1 MKIEKELVS
10 EETMEQGLN
19 VTLHVNTLD
28 KEGSYYASV
37 NSRVASVKSA
47 LRNIRNEDN
56 GADVTTVKHGLE
68 LYNRQVISLLSQGY
82 SVKLLDLGVLVI
94 KRRGKVKDKSE
105 AETLS
110 GFTVE
115 FIPGDDVLRAV
126 ENLSVDAVLTVDKS
140 PVLASV
146 TDLSRKASDGTVTIG
161 QPVQVLGRNLKVNVE
176 DDELYFVPQ
185 TEDGEP
191 VADKER
197 WIRVENDQIF
207 RNKPTEL
214 NLFVPGTLA
223 AGATY
228 RLLIKSAYNSSGRP
242 RKGTLT
248 GTSDVFTV
256 AEDYSA

>member
-19 VTLHVNTLD
+19 VTLRVNTLD

-47 LRNIRNEDN
+47 LRNIKSEDK
-56 GADVTTVKHGLE
+56 GVDITSVKHGLE
-68 LYNRQVISLLSQGY
+68 LYNNQVISLLSQGF
-82 SVKLLDLGVLVI
+82 SVKVLDLGVLVI
-94 KRRGKVKDKSE
+94 KRRGRVKDRNE
-105 AETLS
+105 AESIS

-115 FIPGDDVLRAV
+115 FIPGNDVLKAV
-126 ENLSVDAVLTVDKS
+126 ENLSVDAVLTVDNS
-140 PVLASV
+140 PVMESV
-146 TDLSRKASDGTVTIG
+146 TDLSRRESDGTVTIG
-161 QPVQVLGRNLKVNVE
+161 QPMQVLGRNLKVNVE

-214 NLFVPGTLA
+214 NLFVPGTLTT
-223 AGATY
+223 GTKY
-228 RLLIKSAYNSSGRP
+228 RLLVKSSYISGSRA
-242 RKGTLT
+242 RKTALT
-248 GTSDVFTV
+248 GTSDVFT
-256 AEDYSA
+256 AESSAV